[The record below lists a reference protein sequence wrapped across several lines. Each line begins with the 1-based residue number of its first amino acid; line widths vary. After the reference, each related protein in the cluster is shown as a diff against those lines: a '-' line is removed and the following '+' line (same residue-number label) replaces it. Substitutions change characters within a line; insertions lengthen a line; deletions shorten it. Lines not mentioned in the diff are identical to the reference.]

1 MGELT
6 LRRRLS
12 DWLVRRRR
20 RSDLAFEAMENPD
33 ASAVEAVRRGLAAWN
48 DAQIGPTSH
57 VPVGVFVRDP
67 VGRVRGG
74 ATGYVGWG
82 WLYVERLW
90 VDDEFRGRHVGTEL
104 MMRLERLALD
114 RGVHRFQVGTTSF
127 QALGFYEKMGYEV
140 FAELPDHPPGHTDYF
155 LKKYVALSGEAEDE
169 EPPPGPRGQI

>member
-6 LRRRLS
+6 LKRRLS

-20 RSDLAFEAMENPD
+20 RSDLVFEAVEDPD

-48 DAQIGPTSH
+48 DSQIGPTAH

-67 VGRVRGG
+67 TGRVRGG
-74 ATGYVGWG
+74 ATGHVGWG

-90 VDDEFRGRHVGTEL
+90 VDEEFRGRHVGTEL

-114 RGVHRFQVGTTSF
+114 RDVNRFQVGTTSF

-140 FAELPDHPPGHTDYF
+140 FAELADHPPGHTDYF
-155 LKKYVALSGEAEDE
+155 LKKYVALSGEE
-169 EPPPGPRGQI
+169 EPDA